1 MVATQAPPSTEDLG
15 DLLQDVAIA
24 FAQAGE
30 LHYAEVSGRR
40 VFAASE
46 RLATFAA
53 HAIALHRIRAR
64 ERDHTLT
71 YQQAI
76 ALAPNL
82 PQQVLDS
89 SKIADV
95 YQWSWLS
102 GQLTESALRSLL
114 QRINKQ

>member
-1 MVATQAPPSTEDLG
+1 MVTKAPPSIEDLG
-15 DLLQDVAIA
+15 DLLQEVAIA

-30 LHYAEVSGRR
+30 LHYTEVSGQR

-53 HAIALHRIRAR
+53 HAITLHRVRAR

-82 PQQVLDS
+82 PQRILDS
-89 SKIADV
+89 SKIADL

-114 QRINKQ
+114 QRIKKS